1 MESVGAESRAG
12 GVSTRSWR
20 ISFNAAES
28 AINDEDCEACWRLSE
43 AFEGDSNGFSTIQ
56 NSATTCSSKTSV
68 MAMSDTNSRLSGENS
83 IGYALTAHAVAC
95 ETCMFSH
102 GEPPYA
108 DLPGKANCQVFTYE
122 PAS

>member
-1 MESVGAESRAG
+1 MMHLKLPYGLIATPKAG
-12 GVSTRSWR
+12 VTH
-20 ISFNAAES
+20 
-28 AINDEDCEACWRLSE
+28 L
-43 AFEGDSNGFSTIQ
+43 
-56 NSATTCSSKTSV
+56 SKTSV
-68 MAMSDTNSRLSGENS
+68 MTMGDTYSRLSGENS

-122 PAS
+122 SGLVKPEDVYFHGADCPYHSDNF

>member
-1 MESVGAESRAG
+1 M
-12 GVSTRSWR
+12 TM
-20 ISFNAAES
+20 
-28 AINDEDCEACWRLSE
+28 
-43 AFEGDSNGFSTIQ
+43 GDTY
-56 NSATTCSSKTSV
+56 
-68 MAMSDTNSRLSGENS
+68 SRLTGENS

-122 PAS
+122 SGLVKPEDVYFYGADCPYHSDNF